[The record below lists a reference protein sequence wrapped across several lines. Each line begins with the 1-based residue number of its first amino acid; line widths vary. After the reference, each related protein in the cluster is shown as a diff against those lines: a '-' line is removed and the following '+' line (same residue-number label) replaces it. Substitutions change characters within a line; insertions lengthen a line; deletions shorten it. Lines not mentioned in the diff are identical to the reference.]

1 MRFPFYRI
9 VAHVLGIVGLALLP
23 PFVSSVWFADGVRI
37 VCAFAVTAFACL
49 ALAALCHLK
58 RNVDS
63 IPIKTSWAFCIVGGV
78 WIGVCLLGAIPLW
91 ASGAFGSV
99 TDAVFESISGFT
111 TTGASVVASVEGLP
125 RSINFWRCETHWLGG
140 MGVIALAVALVPLL
154 GVGGFRLIKAET
166 SGPEKGRITPRI
178 ASTAKTLW
186 IIYLSFTVVQT
197 LLLRF
202 TGIGWFD
209 SVCHAFSTLGTG
221 GFSTRSASVG
231 AFGNP
236 AAEWVCTLFMLL
248 ASVNFA
254 LYFRLFTGKVGEL
267 IKDTELRTFIG
278 IVVFFVLAVTLI
290 EATDLGGF
298 SISLRRSAFQV
309 ASIVSTT
316 GFMTS
321 DYASWQPAAQMFLLL
336 LFFVGGCSGSTAGG
350 IKVIRWAV
358 LGKQLRNELRRI
370 THPHEVTT
378 IRINGYSG
386 RDDIVPLVAAFVTL
400 YALLV
405 FATAV
410 AGALAGLG
418 LVEAVSCAL
427 SMVGNIGPAFGS
439 FGPTANYGAIPD
451 ALKWWYSFAM
461 IAGRLEIFTMLIL
474 LGRIIFLFET
484 SSKLFGRNLANR
496 RNTNGEVTTS
506 RDFPS

>member
-1 MRFPFYRI
+1 MRFPFFRI
-9 VAHVLGIVGLALLP
+9 VAHVLGIVGLALLLP
-23 PFVSSVWFADGVRI
+23 VTSSIWYAEDLRT
-37 VCAFAVTAFACL
+37 VCAFAVPSFACL
-49 ALAALCHLK
+49 LLAGLCLMK
-58 RNVDS
+58 RSTDLV
-63 IPIKTSWAFCIVGGV
+63 PIKPSLAFCIVGGV
-78 WIGVCLLGAIPLW
+78 WIGVCFLGAIPLW
-91 ASGAFGSV
+91 TSGAFSGM

-111 TTGASVVASVEGLP
+111 TTGASVTPSVEALP
-125 RSINFWRCETHWLGG
+125 RSINLWRCETHWLGG

-186 IIYLSFTVVQT
+186 IIYLALTAAQA

-202 TGIGWFD
+202 AGLGWFD

-221 GFSTRSASVG
+221 GFSTRNASIG

-236 AAEWVCTLFMLL
+236 AAEWICVLFMLL

-254 LYFRLFTGKVGEL
+254 LYYRLFTGKVGEL
-267 IKDTELRTFIG
+267 FKDTELRTFIG
-278 IVVFFVLAVTLI
+278 IVALFVLAVTMA
-290 EATDLGGF
+290 EKADDFGGF
-298 SISLRRSAFQV
+298 LPLLRHSAFQV

-321 DYASWQPAAQMFLLL
+321 DYASWRPAAQAFLFL

-358 LGKQLRNELRRI
+358 LGKQLRNEMRRI
-370 THPHEVTT
+370 THPREVTT

-386 RDDIVPLVAAFVTL
+386 RDEIVPLVAAFVTL

-405 FATAV
+405 FATAI
-410 AGALAGLG
+410 AGTFAGLG
-418 LVEAVSCAL
+418 LLEAISCAL

-439 FGPTANYGAIPD
+439 FGPTANYSTIPD
-451 ALKWWYSFAM
+451 ALKWGFSFAM

-474 LGRIIFLFET
+474 IGRIISLLA
-484 SSKLFGRNLANR
+484 SPSKILRR
-496 RNTNGEVTTS
+496 TRNT
-506 RDFPS
+506 

>member
-1 MRFPFYRI
+1 M
-9 VAHVLGIVGLALLP
+9 
-23 PFVSSVWFADGVRI
+23 
-37 VCAFAVTAFACL
+37 
-49 ALAALCHLK
+49 
-58 RNVDS
+58 
-63 IPIKTSWAFCIVGGV
+63 
-78 WIGVCLLGAIPLW
+78 
-91 ASGAFGSV
+91 
-99 TDAVFESISGFT
+99 
-111 TTGASVVASVEGLP
+111 
-125 RSINFWRCETHWLGG
+125 
-140 MGVIALAVALVPLL
+140 
-154 GVGGFRLIKAET
+154 
-166 SGPEKGRITPRI
+166 
-178 ASTAKTLW
+178 
-186 IIYLSFTVVQT
+186 
-197 LLLRF
+197 
-202 TGIGWFD
+202 
-209 SVCHAFSTLGTG
+209 
-221 GFSTRSASVG
+221 
-231 AFGNP
+231 
-236 AAEWVCTLFMLL
+236 
-248 ASVNFA
+248 
-254 LYFRLFTGKVGEL
+254 
-267 IKDTELRTFIG
+267 
-278 IVVFFVLAVTLI
+278 
-290 EATDLGGF
+290 
-298 SISLRRSAFQV
+298 
-309 ASIVSTT
+309 
-316 GFMTS
+316 
-321 DYASWQPAAQMFLLL
+321 
-336 LFFVGGCSGSTAGG
+336 
-350 IKVIRWAV
+350 

-410 AGALAGLG
+410 AGAFAGLG

>member
-1 MRFPFYRI
+1 MQFPFYRI
-9 VAHVLGIVGLALLP
+9 IAYVFGIVGLALLP
-23 PFVSSVWFADGVRI
+23 PVAVSIWSVDSART
-37 VCAFAVTAFACL
+37 VCAFAGTAFACL
-49 ALAALCHLK
+49 ALAALCRLK
-58 RNVDS
+58 RNADS

-78 WIGVCLLGAIPLW
+78 WIGVCLLGALPLW
-91 ASGAFGSV
+91 ASGAFVSV

-111 TTGASVVASVEGLP
+111 TTGASVVASVEDLP
-125 RSINFWRCETHWLGG
+125 RSINLWRCETHWLGG

-178 ASTAKTLW
+178 ASTAKSLW
-186 IIYLSFTVVQT
+186 MIYISFTVVQT

-221 GFSTRSASVG
+221 GFSTRNASVG

-236 AAEWVCTLFMLL
+236 AAEWICILFMLL

-267 IKDTELRTFIG
+267 VRDTELWTFIG
-278 IVVFFVLAVTLI
+278 IVAFFVLSVTMV
-290 EATDLGGF
+290 ERVDLGGF
-298 SISLRRSAFQV
+298 SASLRNSAFQV
-309 ASIVSTT
+309 ASIMSTT

-321 DYASWQPAAQMFLLL
+321 DYASWRPAAQTFLFL

-370 THPHEVTT
+370 THPREVTT

-400 YALLV
+400 YALLT
-405 FATAV
+405 FATAI
-410 AGALAGLG
+410 AGAFAGLG

-474 LGRIIFLFET
+474 IGRIIALFAT
-484 SSKLFGRNLANR
+484 LPKSFFKKGR
-496 RNTNGEVTTS
+496 S
-506 RDFPS
+506 